1 MYAVQIVVFTL
12 KKIYFF
18 YIHIMYSAVVYVCSV
33 HVKCIC
39 TLYIV
44 HVQCMCTVY
53 TEHYKVHKLKC
64 VKKTYIS

>member
-1 MYAVQIVVFTL
+1 
-12 KKIYFF
+12 
-18 YIHIMYSAVVYVCSV
+18 MYSAVVYVCSV

-39 TLYIV
+39 TLYSV

-53 TEHYKVHKLKC
+53 TEHYKVYKLKC